1 MKKYKLEYVKTEVI
15 TIDIQGENFSD
26 AMYQS
31 EKLTPAGYQLNQIYS
46 EQPDENRKIT
56 YK

>member
-1 MKKYKLEYVKTEVI
+1 MKTYQLEYVKTEVI
-15 TIDIQGENFSD
+15 TIEIQGENFSD

-31 EKLTPAGYQLNQIYS
+31 EKLTPAGYQLNQIYN
-46 EQPDENRKIT
+46 EQSDENRKIT